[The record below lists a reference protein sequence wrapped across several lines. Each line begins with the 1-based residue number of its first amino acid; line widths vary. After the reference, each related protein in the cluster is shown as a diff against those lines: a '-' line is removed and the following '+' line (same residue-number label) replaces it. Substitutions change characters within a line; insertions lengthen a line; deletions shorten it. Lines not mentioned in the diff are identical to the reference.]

1 MSSVL
6 SESLQRLCARYV
18 DDPFADGLAHEPDHV
33 PQQREVRQAVKLAL
47 LDGDSALAE
56 RLLLAMGVVQHLQGT
71 TILGAS
77 VIDDDIHKKLPRNK
91 QDYIRVAAAGA
102 RCLRKLDQL
111 LGPSQAMHDVRRHLW
126 RAAFGPSLHHAL
138 YLERIIRDDDVLILG
153 ETGTGKETVGQT
165 LLTAAFVSPGGKPS
179 PSSTINAAALP
190 ESLVESELFGHEKG
204 SFTGATEARTGR
216 IRAADGGCFF
226 LDEVGD
232 LPLATQVKLLRVLES
247 DEVTP
252 VGSDTTF
259 QADVRFVAATHR
271 DLERMVQDG
280 TFRRDLFQRLA
291 GNVIRLPPLRERPED
306 IVVIGDA
313 LVQKYLGAAAGPFT
327 DVVDKAR
334 NWLRSTECLQHQWP
348 GNVRELENTLRSVM
362 LGIDKRV
369 QLRQAFSSHTDEVP
383 DDVLSGAASW
393 QRASD
398 WYLQRVLQACDSN
411 YAQAAKV
418 LGVDRSTV
426 RRKARKLGI

>member
-1 MSSVL
+1 
-6 SESLQRLCARYV
+6 
-18 DDPFADGLAHEPDHV
+18 
-33 PQQREVRQAVKLAL
+33 
-47 LDGDSALAE
+47 
-56 RLLLAMGVVQHLQGT
+56 
-71 TILGAS
+71 
-77 VIDDDIHKKLPRNK
+77 
-91 QDYIRVAAAGA
+91 
-102 RCLRKLDQL
+102 
-111 LGPSQAMHDVRRHLW
+111 
-126 RAAFGPSLHHAL
+126 
-138 YLERIIRDDDVLILG
+138 
-153 ETGTGKETVGQT
+153 
-165 LLTAAFVSPGGKPS
+165 
-179 PSSTINAAALP
+179 
-190 ESLVESELFGHEKG
+190 
-204 SFTGATEARTGR
+204 
-216 IRAADGGCFF
+216 
-226 LDEVGD
+226 
-232 LPLATQVKLLRVLES
+232 
-247 DEVTP
+247 
-252 VGSDTTF
+252 
-259 QADVRFVAATHR
+259 
-271 DLERMVQDG
+271 VQDG

-313 LVQKYLGAAAGPFT
+313 LVQKYLGVAAGPFT